1 MPLSKLQVINVCQ
14 PKDGVVCRYLSED
27 EFDSDIYFCLKK
39 TSRKSVIDEMV
50 EKSTKGKKN
59 TSDMPIGDN
68 CKGYPLLRHVEVGYD
83 KKN

>member
-1 MPLSKLQVINVCQ
+1 
-14 PKDGVVCRYLSED
+14 
-27 EFDSDIYFCLKK
+27 
-39 TSRKSVIDEMV
+39 VIDEMV
-50 EKSTKGKKN
+50 EKSTKGKKD

>member
-14 PKDGVVCRYLSED
+14 PKGEVVCRYLSED
-27 EFDSDIYFCLKK
+27 EFDPNIYFCLKK

-50 EKSTKGKKN
+50 EKSTKGKKD